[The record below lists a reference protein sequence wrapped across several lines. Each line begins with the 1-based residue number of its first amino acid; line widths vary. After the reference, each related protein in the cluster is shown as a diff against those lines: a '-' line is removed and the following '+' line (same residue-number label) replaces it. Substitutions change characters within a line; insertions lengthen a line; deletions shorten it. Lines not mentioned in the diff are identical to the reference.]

1 MCRSGVRCGCGGE
14 GWESGGEVFGA
25 CACSHSAGV
34 SDRMSSRDRVEGRTV
49 EAQCGFEVVGVE
61 TDEEVAVS
69 GEAVQYG
76 TVGFCREAG
85 DVENQRRMA
94 GKLADCAEQPAL
106 ILFRVVV

>member
-1 MCRSGVRCGCGGE
+1 MGKWRAR
-14 GWESGGEVFGA
+14 VFGA
-25 CACSHSAGV
+25 CAFSHSAGV
-34 SDRMSSRDRVEGRTV
+34 SDRMSSRDRGGKVGQLG
-49 EAQCGFEVVGVE
+49 AQCGFEVVGVE

-76 TVGFCREAG
+76 TVGFCRAAG

-94 GKLADCAEQPAL
+94 GKLADCAEQFAL

>member
-1 MCRSGVRCGCGGE
+1 MVGKVGKVE
-14 GWESGGEVFGA
+14 GEVFW
-25 CACSHSAGV
+25 CV
-34 SDRMSSRDRVEGRTV
+34 RVQPFGRRVGQDV
-49 EAQCGFEVVGVE
+49 ESGQGWKVGQLGAQCGFEVVGVE